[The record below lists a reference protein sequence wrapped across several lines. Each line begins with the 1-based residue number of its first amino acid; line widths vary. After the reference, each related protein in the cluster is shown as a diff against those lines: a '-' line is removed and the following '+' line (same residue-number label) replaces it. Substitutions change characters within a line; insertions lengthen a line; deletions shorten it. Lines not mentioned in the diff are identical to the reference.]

1 MEHDHENLASVEGA
15 TKSLT
20 DSLHLKSEPVRA
32 HAARWRWVVFP
43 LVLFVVTRMALLV
56 FAQVTLLIEPDLWD
70 ARASRDFLPD
80 YPAPHGLCRWDCHF
94 FFTEIARRGYFE
106 PRATNFFP
114 LYPLLARAL
123 HEVTGIPLL
132 LALLT
137 VANVAGLAALVVIYQ
152 LFTRLAGERAARSAL
167 LLFAAYP
174 FAFFQAAGYP
184 ESLMSFFSALG
195 ILLALRGQ
203 HIWAG
208 LALGFGVLARHLSLL
223 ADAAL
228 LVAQIRQR
236 GLHPARLLLR
246 PALIGLLVPW
256 LFLGLY
262 LLYLWMRF
270 GDALA
275 FSAARHEWGA
285 MAWWGIWDLI
295 RTRDCP
301 GCAVHVPVMWT
312 YVLFALLPTSGALLL
327 ATRKQWA
334 ELASFAIIYM
344 IVVWSIGMWALGRY
358 SAGCWPAFL
367 PFGVWLAKRP
377 AMQGAVIVILAL
389 FQGLFFYLYVHQ
401 GPIL

>member
-1 MEHDHENLASVEGA
+1 MEHEHENLASVGGA
-15 TKSLT
+15 TRSLT
-20 DSLHLKSEPVRA
+20 GSLNLKNQHVLA
-32 HAARWRWVVFP
+32 QADRWRWVVFP
-43 LVLFVVTRMALLV
+43 VLLFIFTRIALLV
-56 FAQVTLLIEPDLWD
+56 FAQFALLLAPDLWD
-70 ARASRDFLPD
+70 GRTSRDFLPS

-94 FFTEIARRGYFE
+94 FFTEIAQRGYWE
-106 PRATNFFP
+106 PRPTIFFP
-114 LYPLLARAL
+114 LYPLLARAV
-123 HEVTGIPLL
+123 HDVTGIPLL

-137 VANVAGLAALVVIYQ
+137 VANVGGLAALVVIYQ

-184 ESLMSFFSALG
+184 ESLMIFFSALG

-203 HIWAG
+203 PIWAG

-228 LVAQIRQR
+228 LVAQIRRR
-236 GLHPARLLLR
+236 GFHPARLLLR
-246 PALIGLLVPW
+246 PAILGLLVPW

-262 LLYLWMRF
+262 MLYLQMKF
-270 GDALA
+270 GNPLA
-275 FSAARHEWGA
+275 FSAARHEWGG

-301 GCAVHVPVMWT
+301 GCSPHLQVMWT
-312 YVLFALLPTSGALLL
+312 YVLFALLPTVGAIIL

-334 ELASFAIIYM
+334 ELASFAITYM

-358 SAGCWPAFL
+358 SAACWPAFL

-377 AMQGAVIVILAL
+377 ELQGAVIVILAL

-401 GPIL
+401 FPIL